1 MMKNSFR
8 RAKNRG
14 EKGEDLEDRQKLKYD
29 DDNLALKWAD
39 PHILKQLR
47 HCSATVNI
55 MNNYHGNGESDNEGV
70 AREDEEGN
78 GDGELR
84 PES

>member
-1 MMKNSFR
+1 MKKSFR
-8 RAKNRG
+8 KAKNRG
-14 EKGEDLEDRQKLKYD
+14 EKGEDLEDRQILKYEHD
-29 DDNLALKWAD
+29 SLALKWAD

-47 HCSATVNI
+47 RCSATVDS
-55 MNNYHGNGESDNEGV
+55 MKNYHGIGESDDEGI

-84 PES
+84 PGS